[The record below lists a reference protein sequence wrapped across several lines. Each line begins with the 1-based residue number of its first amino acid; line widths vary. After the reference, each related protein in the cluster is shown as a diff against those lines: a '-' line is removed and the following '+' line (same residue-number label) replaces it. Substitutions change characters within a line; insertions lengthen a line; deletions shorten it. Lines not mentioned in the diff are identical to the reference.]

1 MFDPTEEVVAALFE
15 ELIQAKLDV
24 TVGPRTRKDV
34 TDGSDLRVDF
44 VYEEAQPR
52 PLALEVTSLPTGDL
66 FAAHS
71 AGEKWTSKLDEIAKT
86 EKLGAWSIHY
96 SAEVDIKQLVDVVAD
111 VLRQVEENKHRDPEN
126 RFTLMRT
133 DSDTHGVVHL
143 GVIGGVVRIEG
154 FSADLL
160 ETALDNATKLGEARP
175 RQTHLVIRVALN
187 RSREQT
193 LTLVPP
199 DPVQIPELAY
209 IDWIWVVFNTESK
222 GMGDRPWAWW
232 AQPGYTEW
240 NVQIGSL

>member
-1 MFDPTEEVVAALFE
+1 MFDPTEEVIAGLFE

-52 PLALEVTSLPTGDL
+52 PLALEVTSLLT
-66 FAAHS
+66 
-71 AGEKWTSKLDEIAKT
+71 
-86 EKLGAWSIHY
+86 
-96 SAEVDIKQLVDVVAD
+96 
-111 VLRQVEENKHRDPEN
+111 
-126 RFTLMRT
+126 
-133 DSDTHGVVHL
+133 
-143 GVIGGVVRIEG
+143 GGVVRIEG

-160 ETALDNATKLGEARP
+160 DTALDNATKLSEARP

-232 AQPGYTEW
+232 AQPGDTEW